1 MGSNKRL
8 SFCDNSSE
16 LFYNEA
22 GAVIKAY
29 FLMELPSFKFVREYN
44 DPRGYWGFYFSYD
57 NFLTM
62 YNAKDPKILYKSL
75 GLKNQNFCWKIC
87 PKKVYSEYMHKSSLL
102 FLHFLLIY
110 QSFLKY
116 WKIINTISKFDIFSG
131 KYKCKICKK

>member
-57 NFLTM
+57 KTTIFIGCERAFIDYSIEVAGTKIPLSTFDKRVLLLERTSEKNF
-62 YNAKDPKILYKSL
+62 I
-75 GLKNQNFCWKIC
+75 
-87 PKKVYSEYMHKSSLL
+87 
-102 FLHFLLIY
+102 FLLDTIR
-110 QSFLKY
+110 KY
-116 WKIINTISKFDIFSG
+116 LMNMKLA
-131 KYKCKICKK
+131 